1 MGNPARG
8 AAVNARGLNHV
19 ERGIV
24 DNVANHGCSIMSVFD
39 PDGIEP
45 DFSYSIGFPETTG
58 QSEVIVFSLPKALRA
73 SMINEI
79 YRQLSEEEA
88 SLCDEVELADLIEG
102 FTCVA
107 REISDRRA
115 IEEHFGSA
123 IWYNERYRGQSI
135 EKAFQIVWP
144 GAQQGL
150 FPWEEGCVQSVIDD
164 QPALYDIGMK
174 Q

>member
-1 MGNPARG
+1 MSAR
-8 AAVNARGLNHV
+8 ALNDV
-19 ERGIV
+19 EQGMV
-24 DNVANHGCSIMSVFD
+24 DNVAEHGCSIMSVFD

-58 QSEVIVFSLPKALRA
+58 QSEVIVFSLPKSLRA

-79 YRQLSEEEA
+79 YHQLSEKKVTLRDGEKL
-88 SLCDEVELADLIEG
+88 SDLIEG

-115 IEEHFGSA
+115 IEDHLGSA
-123 IWYNERYRGQSI
+123 IWYNERYRGQPI

-164 QPALYDIGMK
+164 QPALYDLGMK